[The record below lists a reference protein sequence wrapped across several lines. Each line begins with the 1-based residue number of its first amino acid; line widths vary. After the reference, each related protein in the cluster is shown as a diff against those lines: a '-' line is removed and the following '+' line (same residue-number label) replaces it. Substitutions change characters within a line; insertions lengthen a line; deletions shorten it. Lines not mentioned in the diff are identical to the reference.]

1 MSMRKCA
8 FFAVAGLLSAIVCG
22 CFSVDVVESPVLGGR
37 SGGHAVVCNYG
48 WTLFGCVPLVCG
60 NENLDSWCPLTFFR
74 DEIRPELAHGKLIDL
89 AASRGCDIEDLNL
102 MGDNYVLFD
111 AWYAPVPWVLVYKET
126 NISANLVKR
135 RGEGRGNREQ
145 GAEK

>member
-1 MSMRKCA
+1 MMKRLRN
-8 FFAVAGLLSAIVCG
+8 AVLALLAGACG
-22 CFSVDVVESPVLGGR
+22 CFSVDVAESPVLGER

-74 DEIRPELAHGKLIDL
+74 DEIRPELAHAKLIALAEDRKCDL
-89 AASRGCDIEDLNL
+89 EDLNL

-111 AWYAPVPWVLVYKET
+111 AWYAPVPWILVYKET
-126 NISANLVKR
+126 NLSANLVH
-135 RGEGRGNREQ
+135 RERS
-145 GAEK
+145 AK

>member
-1 MSMRKCA
+1 MRNGVI
-8 FFAVAGLLSAIVCG
+8 FAVAGLLSAILCG
-22 CFSVDVVESPVLGGR
+22 CFSVDVVESPVLGER

-60 NENLDSWCPLTFFR
+60 NENADSWCPLTFFK
-74 DEIRPELAHGKLIDL
+74 DEIRPELAHGKLVDL
-89 AASRGCDIEDLNL
+89 AESRGCDIEDLNL

-135 RGEGRGNREQ
+135 RTEGTGNAEQ
-145 GAEK
+145 GVEK

>member
-1 MSMRKCA
+1 MKKLFLMA
-8 FFAVAGLLSAIVCG
+8 LLGTSG
-22 CFSVDVVESPVLGGR
+22 CFSVDVVESPILGER

-60 NENLDSWCPLTFFR
+60 NDNSDSWCPLTFFK
-74 DEIRPELAHGKLIDL
+74 DEIRPEYVHAKLVSLAE
-89 AASRGCDIEDLNL
+89 SRECDIEDLDL

-126 NISANLVKR
+126 NISANLVRRREEGKGKR
-135 RGEGRGNREQ
+135 DRGV
-145 GAEK
+145 EK